1 MLGRSSLLAFTR
13 ATFQAYNFTPHLI
26 QLAAHLSAVEE
37 GRTRRLLVTM
47 PPRHGKSELCAIR
60 FPCWYLG
67 RNPDKRVVL
76 ASYAADLAQRFSR
89 HARGVVMSDRYARL
103 FPGVSLAQDSRS
115 TEAWDLAGHR
125 GGMKAVGVGGP
136 LTGHGANLL
145 IIDDPI
151 KNREEANSE
160 LVRQN
165 VWDWYTSTA
174 YTRLED
180 NGAIVVVMTRWHEDD
195 LMARLLEAQSQ
206 PGGDQW
212 TILHLPALSDS
223 GEALW
228 PEKFS
233 LADLE
238 RIRANVGEYDWSA
251 LFQGRPTPKEGAFF
265 KVGLIEIVDAI
276 PAQARRGRG
285 WDKGA
290 TAGGGDPTAGSKIAE
305 HEGIW
310 YIEDVVR
317 GHWDTAE
324 RDRIIRQTAELDG
337 PSCMIWGEQEPGSGG
352 KDSAKGFTMLLSGFN
367 VMVQPS
373 TTNKQERADGF
384 SAQVNA
390 GNVKML
396 RAPWNRV
403 VLEEMRQF
411 PLGKHDDIVDGLSGI
426 FNRMAL
432 RGRTFFSNQGATQ

>member
-1 MLGRSSLLAFTR
+1 MLGRESLLAFTR
-13 ATFQAYNFTPHLI
+13 ATFRAYNFAPHLI
-26 QLAAHLSAVEE
+26 KLAAHLSAVEQ

-89 HARGVVMSDRYARL
+89 HARAVIQTDRYSDL
-103 FPGVSLAQDSRS
+103 FPGVTLAQDSRS
-115 TEAWDLAGHR
+115 AEAWDLAGFR

-160 LVRQN
+160 VVRQS

-195 LMARLLEAQSQ
+195 LMARLIDAQDQ
-206 PGGDQW
+206 PGGDKW
-212 TILHLPALSDS
+212 TMLHLPAISEND
-223 GEALW
+223 EPLW
-228 PEKFS
+228 PEKFTKD
-233 LADLE
+233 DLE
-238 RIRANVGEYDWSA
+238 RIKANVGAYDWEA
-251 LFQGRPTPKEGAFF
+251 LYQGRPTPREGAFF

-276 PAQARRGRG
+276 PAEAKRCRG
-285 WDKGA
+285 WDKAA
-290 TAGGGDPTAGSKIAE
+290 TAGAGDYTAGTKISA
-305 HEGIW
+305 HNGIF
-310 YIEDVVR
+310 YIEDCVR
-317 GHWDTAE
+317 GQWDTAQ
-324 RDRIIRQTAELDG
+324 RDLTIRQTAELDG
-337 PSCMIWGEQEPGSGG
+337 IECAIWGEQEPSSGG
-352 KDSAKGFTMLLSGFN
+352 KDAARSFLSILAGFN
-367 VMVQPS
+367 VQVQPS
-373 TTNKQERADGF
+373 TTNKQARADAF

-396 RAPWNRV
+396 RNPEWNRV
-403 VLEEMRQF
+403 VLEEMRTF
-411 PLGKHDDIVDGLSGI
+411 PLGKNDDIVDGASGA
-426 FNRMAL
+426 FNRLAMMNM
-432 RGRTFFSNQGATQ
+432 FSGAGASG